1 MSLHTIMSETGSP
14 ERIHK
19 LKALLD
25 QCEGV
30 ILDFDGLIADSEPFH
45 YRAYNE
51 VFERY
56 GHTIDPEEYWVEF
69 TSKGKGIQG
78 EIERYNLKLDVKPE
92 EMRQQKFEIYSRFCQ
107 NGDIKLFPEAKQ
119 FIQKLNGRFKV
130 AIASGSWAHDIR
142 AILKNENADSLIQ
155 TILGKDPPRPEKPS
169 PDIFLEAAQEL
180 GLPSAKCVVVEDALK
195 GLTAAR
201 EASMACIIVRNRLN
215 QNIEFTDADIILESL
230 SEFLTP
236 LDSR

>member
-1 MSLHTIMSETGSP
+1 MSTASTP
-14 ERIHK
+14 ERSHP

-25 QCEGV
+25 RCEGV

-56 GHTIDPEEYWVEF
+56 GHSIDPEEYWVEF

-142 AILKNENADSLIQ
+142 AILKNENADSLVQ
-155 TILGKDPPRPEKPS
+155 TILGKAPPRPEKPS
-169 PDIFLEAAQEL
+169 PDIFLEAAREL
-180 GLPSAKCVVVEDALK
+180 DLPPAKCVVVEDALK

-201 EASMACIIVRNRLN
+201 EAGMACIIVRNRLN
-215 QNIEFTDADIILESL
+215 QNIDFPGANIILQGL
-230 SEFLTP
+230 SEFLAP

>member
-1 MSLHTIMSETGSP
+1 MSETDSP
-14 ERIHK
+14 ERSHK

-25 QCEGV
+25 RCEGV

-142 AILKNENADSLIQ
+142 AILKNENADSLVQ
-155 TILGKDPPRPEKPS
+155 TILGKEPPRPEKPS
-169 PDIFLEAAQEL
+169 PYIFLEAAQEL
-180 GLPSAKCVVVEDALK
+180 NLPPAKCVVVEDALK

-201 EASMACIIVRNRLN
+201 DAGMSCIIVRNRLN
-215 QNIEFTDADIILESL
+215 QNIDFTGADLILKNL

-236 LDSR
+236 

>member
-1 MSLHTIMSETGSP
+1 MSQTGFP
-14 ERIHK
+14 ERIRK
-19 LKALLD
+19 LTALLD
-25 QCEGV
+25 RCEGV

-119 FIQKLNGRFKV
+119 FIESLKGRFKV

-169 PDIFLEAAQEL
+169 PDIFLEAAREL
-180 GLPSAKCVVVEDALK
+180 NVPPAKCVVVEDALK

-201 EASMACIIVRNRLN
+201 EAGMACIIVRNRLN
-215 QNIEFTDADIILESL
+215 LNIEFPGADIILENL

-236 LDSR
+236 LDSE

>member
-1 MSLHTIMSETGSP
+1 MSETPSP
-14 ERIHK
+14 ERIQK
-19 LKALLD
+19 LEALLER
-25 QCEGV
+25 CEGV
-30 ILDFDGLIADSEPFH
+30 VLDFDGLIADSEPFH

-56 GHTIDPEEYWVEF
+56 GHTLDPEEYWMEF

-130 AIASGSWAHDIR
+130 AIASGSWAHDIC

-180 GLPSAKCVVVEDALK
+180 GLPPEKCVVVEDALT
-195 GLTAAR
+195 GLNAAH
-201 EASMACIIVRNRLN
+201 EAGMACIIVRNRLN
-215 QNIEFTDADIILESL
+215 QNIDFPGADILLESL
-230 SEFLTP
+230 SEFLP
-236 LDSR
+236 SLDSR

>member
-1 MSLHTIMSETGSP
+1 MSETGSP
-14 ERIHK
+14 EKIHP
-19 LKALLD
+19 LKVLLER
-25 QCEGV
+25 CEGV

-51 VFERY
+51 IFERY
-56 GHTIDPEEYWVEF
+56 GHSLDPAEYWVEF

-92 EMRQQKFEIYSRFCQ
+92 EMRQQKFEVYSRFCQ

-142 AILKNENADSLIQ
+142 AILKNENAESLIQ

-169 PDIFLEAAQEL
+169 PDIFLEAAQRL
-180 GLPSAKCVVVEDALK
+180 DLPPAKCVVVEDALK
-195 GLTAAR
+195 GLNAAH
-201 EASMACIIVRNRLN
+201 EAGMACIIVRNHLN
-215 QNIEFTDADIILESL
+215 QNIDFPGADIILEGL
-230 SEFLTP
+230 SDFLP
-236 LDSR
+236 LLDSR

>member
-1 MSLHTIMSETGSP
+1 MSEASSP
-14 ERIHK
+14 ERIQK

-25 QCEGV
+25 RSEGV

-92 EMRQQKFEIYSRFCQ
+92 EMRQQKFDIYSRFCQ
-107 NGDIKLFPEAKQ
+107 SGDIKLFPEARQ

-130 AIASGSWAHDIR
+130 AIASGSWAHDIH
-142 AILKNENADSLIQ
+142 AILKNENADTLIQ
-155 TILGKDPPRPEKPS
+155 TILGKEPPRPEKPS

-180 GLPSAKCVVVEDALK
+180 SLPPAQCVVVEDALK
-195 GLTAAR
+195 GLNAAHD
-201 EASMACIIVRNRLN
+201 AGMACIIVRNRLN
-215 QNIEFTDADIILESL
+215 QNIDFPGADIILENL
-230 SEFLTP
+230 SEFLPP
-236 LDSR
+236 LDFQ

>member
-1 MSLHTIMSETGSP
+1 MSETDSP
-14 ERIHK
+14 KGIHPLKELLER
-19 LKALLD
+19 
-25 QCEGV
+25 CEGV

-56 GHTIDPEEYWVEF
+56 GHTLNPEEYWVEF

-155 TILGKDPPRPEKPS
+155 TILGKNPPRPEKPS
-169 PDIFLEAAQEL
+169 PDIFLEAAREL
-180 GLPSAKCVVVEDALK
+180 GLPPAKCVVVEDALK
-195 GLTAAR
+195 GLTAAH
-201 EASMACIIVRNRLN
+201 EAGMACIIVRNRLN
-215 QNIEFTDADIILESL
+215 QNIDFHGADIILENL
-230 SEFLTP
+230 SEFLPP

>member
-1 MSLHTIMSETGSP
+1 MNETSSP
-14 ERIHK
+14 ERIQK

-25 QCEGV
+25 RCEGI

-51 VFERY
+51 VFEQY
-56 GHTIDPEEYWVEF
+56 GHSIDPEEYWVEF

-78 EIERYNLKLDVKPE
+78 EVERYDLKLDVKPE

-119 FIQKLNGRFKV
+119 FIQNINGRYKV

-155 TILGKDPPRPEKPS
+155 TVLGKNPPRPEKPF

-180 GLPSAKCVVVEDALK
+180 GLAPEKCMVVEDALK
-195 GLTAAR
+195 GLTAAHK
-201 EASMACIIVRNRLN
+201 AGMACVIVKNRLN
-215 QNIEFTDADIILESL
+215 QNIDFSDADVILDNL
-230 SEFLTP
+230 SEFLT
-236 LDSR
+236 LLTRR

>member
-1 MSLHTIMSETGSP
+1 MSKASSP
-14 ERIHK
+14 ERSQQ
-19 LKALLD
+19 LKTLLD
-25 QCEGV
+25 RCEGV

-56 GHTIDPEEYWVEF
+56 GHSIDPEEYWVEF

-107 NGDIKLFPEAKQ
+107 SGDIKLFPEARQ

-142 AILKNENADSLIQ
+142 AILKNENADSLVQ
-155 TILGKDPPRPEKPS
+155 TILGKAPPRPEKPS

-180 GLPSAKCVVVEDALK
+180 DLPPGKCVVVEDALK
-195 GLTAAR
+195 GLTAAQD
-201 EASMACIIVRNRLN
+201 AGMACIIVRNRLN
-215 QNIEFTDADIILESL
+215 QNIDFPGADIILESL
-230 SEFLTP
+230 SEFLAP

>member
-1 MSLHTIMSETGSP
+1 MNKTGSR
-14 ERIHK
+14 ERTRK
-19 LKALLD
+19 LNDLLN
-25 QCEGV
+25 QGEGI

-56 GHTIDPEEYWVEF
+56 GHTIDPDEYWVEF

-119 FIQKLNGRFKV
+119 FIQTFIEHHKKRAVFFESFSELLDFQ
-130 AIASGSWAHDIR
+130 DI
-142 AILKNENADSLIQ
+142 
-155 TILGKDPPRPEKPS
+155 
-169 PDIFLEAAQEL
+169 
-180 GLPSAKCVVVEDALK
+180 
-195 GLTAAR
+195 
-201 EASMACIIVRNRLN
+201 
-215 QNIEFTDADIILESL
+215 IEFLFASFCLAGWLGGHPASQPAA
-230 SEFLTP
+230 SQP
-236 LDSR
+236 ASQPASSQPAS

>member
-1 MSLHTIMSETGSP
+1 MSDTGIP
-14 ERIHK
+14 ERRHA
-19 LKALLD
+19 LKALLGR
-25 QCEGV
+25 CKGV

-56 GHTIDPEEYWVEF
+56 GHSIDPEEYWVEF

-78 EIERYNLKLDVKPE
+78 EIERYNLKLDVTPV

-142 AILKNENADSLIQ
+142 SILENENADSLVQ
-155 TILGKDPPRPEKPS
+155 TILGKAPPRPEKPS
-169 PDIFLEAAQEL
+169 PDIFLDAAREL
-180 GLPSAKCVVVEDALK
+180 GVPPGQCVVVEDALK

-201 EASMACIIVRNRLN
+201 EAGMACIIVRNRLN
-215 QNIEFTDADIILESL
+215 QSIDFPGADLILESL
-230 SEFLTP
+230 SEFMGP
-236 LDSR
+236 LDSL

>member
-1 MSLHTIMSETGSP
+1 MNADSS
-14 ERIHK
+14 ERIRQ
-19 LKALLD
+19 LNTLLD
-25 QCEGV
+25 RCEGI

-45 YRAYNE
+45 YRAYSE

-56 GHTIDPEEYWVEF
+56 GHTINPEEYWVEF

-92 EMRQQKFEIYSRFCQ
+92 EMRQQKFEIYSRFCR

-119 FIQKLNGRFKV
+119 FIQSLKGRFKV

-142 AILKNENADSLIQ
+142 DILKNENADSLIQ
-155 TILGKDPPRPEKPS
+155 TILGKEPPRPEKPA
-169 PDIFLEAAQEL
+169 PDIFLEAAREL
-180 GLPSAKCVVVEDALK
+180 NLAPEKCVVVEDALK

-201 EASMACIIVRNRLN
+201 EAGMACIIVRNRLN
-215 QNIEFTDADIILESL
+215 QNIDFSEADIILESL
-230 SEFLTP
+230 SDFLNAP
-236 LDSR
+236 DC

>member
-1 MSLHTIMSETGSP
+1 MSETGSP

-107 NGDIKLFPEAKQ
+107 NGDIKLFPEAKH
-119 FIQKLNGRFKV
+119 FIRKLNGRFKV

-142 AILKNENADSLIQ
+142 AILKNENADELIQ
-155 TILGKDPPRPEKPS
+155 TVLGKDPPRPEKPS
-169 PDIFLEAAQEL
+169 PDIFLEAAQKL
-180 GLPSAKCVVVEDALK
+180 DLPSAKCVVVEDALK

-201 EASMACIIVRNRLN
+201 EAGMACIIVRNRLN
-215 QNIEFTDADIILESL
+215 QNIDFPGADIILENL
-230 SEFLTP
+230 SEFLPP
-236 LDSR
+236 LESR

>member
-1 MSLHTIMSETGSP
+1 MSETGSS
-14 ERIHK
+14 ERSHS
-19 LKALLD
+19 LKALLNR
-25 QCEGV
+25 CEGV

-56 GHTIDPEEYWVEF
+56 GHTIDAEEYWVEF

-119 FIQKLNGRFKV
+119 FIESLKGRFKV

-155 TILGKDPPRPEKPS
+155 TILGKEPPRPEKPS

-180 GLPSAKCVVVEDALK
+180 NLPPAKCVVVEDALK

-201 EASMACIIVRNRLN
+201 DAGMPCIIVRNRLN
-215 QNIEFTDADIILESL
+215 QNIDFSGADLILESL
-230 SEFLTP
+230 SEFLP
-236 LDSR
+236 SLGSR

>member
-1 MSLHTIMSETGSP
+1 MSETGSP
-14 ERIHK
+14 DRLLK
-19 LKALLD
+19 LKTLLD
-25 QCEGV
+25 RCKGV

-56 GHTIDPEEYWVEF
+56 GHSIDPDEYWVEF

-78 EIERYNLKLDVKPE
+78 EIERYNLKLDVTPE

-107 NGDIKLFPEAKQ
+107 NGDIKLFPEAKR
-119 FIQKLNGRFKV
+119 FIQSLQGRFKV

-142 AILKNENADSLIQ
+142 TILKNENADSLIQ
-155 TILGKDPPRPEKPS
+155 TILGKEPPRPEKPS
-169 PDIFLEAAQEL
+169 PDIFLDAAREL
-180 GLPSAKCVVVEDALK
+180 NVPPEKCVVVEDALK

-201 EASMACIIVRNRLN
+201 KAGMACIIVRNRLN
-215 QNIEFTDADIILESL
+215 QNIDFTGTDIILEGL
-230 SEFLTP
+230 SDFLAP
-236 LDSR
+236 SVSQ